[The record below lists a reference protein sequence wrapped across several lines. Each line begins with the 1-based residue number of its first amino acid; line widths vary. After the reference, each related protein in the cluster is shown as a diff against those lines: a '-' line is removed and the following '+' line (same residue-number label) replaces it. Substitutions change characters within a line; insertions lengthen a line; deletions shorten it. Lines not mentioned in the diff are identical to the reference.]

1 MAIMTVAEY
10 AQPFHAGRGRIA
22 VLFLHG
28 FNSSPHALREWARLT
43 ADAGYRVSLP
53 RLPGHGTTWRELAAT
68 RWRDW
73 YDCAERELLALA
85 AETDQVFVAGHS
97 MGGSLALRLAAH
109 RREAVAG
116 LVLVN
121 PGLLAYPLHRLAPL
135 ASLVISRVP
144 SRRHDI
150 AEPGALRHGYDQTPL
165 RAAVS
170 LFEMFAEVRASL
182 DLVTCP
188 TLVFKSV
195 ADHVIPGASV
205 DYLRSHLSSDDITV
219 RELARSYHVA
229 TLDYDRDQIF
239 LETLDFI
246 AAHSR

>member
-1 MAIMTVAEY
+1 MTTMTVAEH

-43 ADAGYRVSLP
+43 AHAGYRVSLP
-53 RLPGHGTTWRELAAT
+53 RLPGHGTTWRELATT

-73 YDCAERELLALA
+73 YDCAERELLTLA

-109 RREAVAG
+109 QRNKVAG

-121 PGLLAYPLHRLAPL
+121 PGLLPYPAYRLAPL
-135 ASLVISRVP
+135 ASILISRVP
-144 SRRHDI
+144 SRHHDI
-150 AEPGALRHGYDQTPL
+150 AAPGALRHGYDQTPL

-170 LFEMFAEVRASL
+170 MFEMFADVRASL

-195 ADHVIPGASV
+195 ADHVIPGTSS
-205 DYLRSHLSSDDITV
+205 DYLSSHLSSDDITV
-219 RELARSYHVA
+219 RELRRSYHVA
-229 TLDYDRDQIF
+229 TLDYDREQIF
-239 LETLDFI
+239 TESLEFI
-246 AAHSR
+246 SAHSR